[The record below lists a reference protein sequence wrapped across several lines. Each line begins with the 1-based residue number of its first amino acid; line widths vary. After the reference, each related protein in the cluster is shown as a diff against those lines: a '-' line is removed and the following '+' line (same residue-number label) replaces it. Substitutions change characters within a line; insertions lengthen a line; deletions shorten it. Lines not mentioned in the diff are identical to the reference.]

1 VRGDAGNDLLTGGNG
16 NDVFAFGS
24 GFGHDVVADFHGND
38 VIAFHDG
45 LFGSFQ
51 AVRAASRQVGHDT
64 VITLDSG
71 NTITLQ
77 HVALNSLHA
86 NDFLLT

>member
-1 VRGDAGNDLLTGGNG
+1 M
-16 NDVFAFGS
+16 S
-24 GFGHDVVADFHGND
+24 DFHSND

-51 AVRAASRQVGHDT
+51 VVRAASRQVGHDT
-64 VITLDSG
+64 VITLDGG
-71 NTITLQ
+71 NAITIQ

-86 NDFLLT
+86 NDFLFT